1 MTNIMTTYNLNNI
14 KQLIDLNKDKINFEL
29 EFQIESVDGK
39 TFEAL
44 VVTQEMLDS
53 EEPIIYQ
60 KAEGFISGK
69 IVSDKNIY
77 QNYFLLLKSSEPV
90 ECKVLVNI
98 KDIPPNIDNFRQQM
112 PREEI
117 LNQKIKPIIKKSAKK
132 SWFTMKNLI
141 FLGLIML
148 AIFLIWYFYFKS
160 PSSQEVKND
169 TSLNDVSSSL
179 LLNTEELSSKIS
191 DDISNRLQNKL
202 SEEITEKFSEINNGI
217 SEKVSNINDNLN
229 IKVDGLGS
237 KLSENLNSKVDGLG
251 STLSDNLN
259 SKVDGLG
266 SKLSENISS
275 KVDGL
280 GSKLTENIGSK
291 VDGLSTKI
299 VGDISSSVNGLNNKM
314 TELKDGIT
322 DGITSKFSTNM
333 EGIKNQLE
341 TIKLQAKNDAG
352 NFSKNESVLKKIKD
366 FKIKE

>member
-1 MTNIMTTYNLNNI
+1 MTTYNLNNI

-98 KDIPPNIDNFRQQM
+98 KDIPPNIDNFTQQM

-141 FLGLIML
+141 FLGLIIL
-148 AIFLIWYFYFKS
+148 AFFLIWYFYFKS

-229 IKVDGLGS
+229 IKVDGLSSKLSENLNIKVEGLGS
-237 KLSENLNSKVDGLG
+237 KLSENLN
-251 STLSDNLN
+251 N
-259 SKVDGLG
+259 
-266 SKLSENISS
+266 

-291 VDGLSTKI
+291 VEGLSAKI
-299 VGDISSSVNGLNNKM
+299 VGDISSRVNGLNNKM